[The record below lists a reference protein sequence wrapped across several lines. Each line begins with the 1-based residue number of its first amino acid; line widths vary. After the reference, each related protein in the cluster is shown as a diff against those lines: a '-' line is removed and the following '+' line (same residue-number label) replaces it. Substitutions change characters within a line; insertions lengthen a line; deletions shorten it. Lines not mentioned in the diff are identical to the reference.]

1 VKQDRV
7 TAYASAVLAGELL
20 AGQPVKNA
28 CQRHLDDLKAGKGRG
43 LAFDL
48 NAAQHAIDFCEQV
61 LCLNGDEYEGKPFKL
76 NPWQA
81 FILGSLMGW
90 KTQDGHRRFKVAYI
104 ETAKGS
110 GKSPLAAAIGLYGML
125 LDNMPRAEVYAAA
138 TKKDQAKI
146 LFRDAVAMV
155 DQSPYLSR
163 RIKKHGR
170 GLNCHQLSHEES
182 GSLFKAISSEDG
194 QSGPRPHIV
203 LLDEIHEHKT
213 AHVIDMMRAGIKK
226 DKNALI
232 IMITNSGHDRTS
244 VCWHYHE
251 YGQKVASGMEQ
262 DDRFF
267 AYICALDEGEDPLK
281 DETCWAKAN
290 PSLPYGLPTIDYLRG
305 QVREARG
312 MPSKQSVVKR
322 LNFCQWVDAANPWI
336 SGEVWLACEQEFS
349 LEDIDEGELCFGGL
363 DLSNTRDLTAFALYF
378 PHLGVAAVE
387 FWRPKDT
394 LYEYKEKDRVP
405 YDLWLEQGFIHA
417 EPGSM
422 IDFGYVAAR
431 IGRLN
436 QRFNIKQIAY
446 DPYSIKRLKR
456 EAEAQNLKLNLVP
469 HGQGYFKS
477 EKSQLWMSR
486 SIDLLEQALKDGQLK
501 VAKNPCLRW
510 NAACATVTC
519 DSQEN
524 RKFDKLKAN
533 GRIDGIV
540 ALAMAVGVSEYQGD
554 HNDLSEHLLKYGV
567 RRLSWG

>member
-1 VKQDRV
+1 MKDRV
-7 TAYASAVLAGELL
+7 SAYAKAVLKGELK
-20 AGQPVKNA
+20 AGAPVKSA
-28 CQRHLDDLKAGKGRG
+28 CQRHINDLKDGAKRGLIFDLKAAR
-43 LAFDL
+43 
-48 NAAQHAIDFCEQV
+48 HVIDFCEQV
-61 LCLNGDEYEGKPFKL
+61 LYLNGDEYEGQPFKL

-81 FILGSLMGW
+81 FIIGSLFGW
-90 KTQDGHRRFKVAYI
+90 KDQQGHRRFKVAYI

-125 LDNMPRAEVYAAA
+125 VDKMPRAEVYAAA

-182 GSLFKAISSEDG
+182 GSLFKAISSDDG
-194 QSGPRPHIV
+194 QSGPRPHVV
-203 LLDEIHEHKT
+203 LLDEIHEHKD

-232 IMITNSGHDRTS
+232 VMITNSGHDRQS

-251 YGQKVASGMEQ
+251 YGQKIAAGMEQ

-267 AYICALDEGEDPLK
+267 AYICALDEGDDPLQ
-281 DETCWAKAN
+281 DESCWEKAN
-290 PSLPYGLPTIDYLRG
+290 PSLAYGLPTLDYLRG
-305 QVREARG
+305 QVREAKG

-322 LNFCQWVDAANPWI
+322 LNFCQWVDAVNPWI
-336 SGEVWLACEQEFS
+336 GADIWLGCEHDFS
-349 LEDIDEGELCFGGL
+349 LDDIDQGAACFGGL
-363 DLSNTRDLTAFALYF
+363 DLSNKRDLTAFALYF
-378 PHLGVAAVE
+378 PDLGLAAVE

-405 YDLWLEQGFIHA
+405 YDVWLEQGYIHA

-431 IGRLN
+431 MGRLN
-436 QRFNIKQIAY
+436 ERFNIQHIAF
-446 DPYSIKRLKR
+446 DPYGIELLNRAAL
-456 EAEAQNLKLNLVP
+456 AQNLSFNLVP
-469 HGQGYFKS
+469 HGQGFYKS

-486 SIDLLEQALKDGQLK
+486 SIELLEQKLKDGQLK

-510 NAACATVTC
+510 NAACAIVAM

-524 RKFDKLKAN
+524 RRFEKVKAS

-540 ALAMAVGVSEYQGD
+540 ALAMAVGVSDYQGQPTI
-554 HNDLSEHLLKYGV
+554 DLNAHLKKYGI
-567 RRLSWG
+567 RYL